1 MTEEEATTAE
11 GEVAEEEVEEVE
23 EAMDPAEDTLP
34 VLLIGIQAMWGT
46 LVWILTMFLYLKTS
60 DLDILMGDKIPLTWF
75 WDALSNANYGFS
87 GAMYMSYFFG
97 YLIVSVIELVGW
109 VLLKMGNAGLA
120 LMWTPLIGYWGSL
133 ILYLLPPLFAAF
145 QLFFAVTSGGFD
157 GVSTAFGYTNALVLG
172 LIIGGISW
180 LAHELIHF
188 LFTDR
193 FVAHV
198 LATMPKG
205 CECTGEMPEEP
216 AEDTDEEALA
226 AYEEAMAAYK
236 EACDAEIAECEAAAE
251 AAAAEEEGAAEE
263 GAEEE
268 AAEEEAET
276 SEGDGW

>member
-1 MTEEEATTAE
+1 MTEEEATQVE
-11 GEVAEEEVEEVE
+11 GEVAEEEVEEEVE

-46 LVWILTMFLYLKTS
+46 LVWILTMFLYIGTN
-60 DLDILMGDKIPLTWF
+60 DLDKLGKIPLIF
-75 WDALSNANYGFS
+75 SFENLSKSWTA
-87 GAMYMSYFFG
+87 AMYFAYFLG

-109 VLLKMGNAGLA
+109 ILLKMGSPGLA
-120 LMWTPLIGYWGSL
+120 LMWTPLIGFWGSI
-133 ILYLLPPLFAAF
+133 ILYVIPPLFAAF
-145 QLFFAVTSGGFD
+145 QLWFKASGGGLD
-157 GVSTAFGYTNALVLG
+157 GLSTAPAYTNALILGFVIG
-172 LIIGGISW
+172 LISW
-180 LAHELIHF
+180 IAHGLIHF

-205 CECTGEMPEEP
+205 CECTGEAPEEP
-216 AEDTDEEALA
+216 AEDADEEALA
-226 AYEEAMAAYK
+226 AYEEAVAAYK
-236 EACDAEIAECEAAAE
+236 EACDTEIAECEAAAEE

-268 AAEEEAET
+268 AAAPDAEA